1 MPALAL
7 ASLGESVAEAT
18 AERRDYLPRGP
29 ARRPGV
35 AEGLGPAKDS
45 SPAAQYAEIGDH
57 LFLLTGGNRFLFH
70 GTLAECMD
78 VTPCKTAAPLAIDW
92 AAA

>member
-1 MPALAL
+1 MAAALPALAL

-29 ARRPGV
+29 ARRPAH

-45 SPAAQYAEIGDH
+45 S
-57 LFLLTGGNRFLFH
+57 
-70 GTLAECMD
+70 
-78 VTPCKTAAPLAIDW
+78 TAAHNA
-92 AAA
+92 